1 MKTLLIIFLLLISI
15 RAFAPEIKRIVVFK
29 TDKINHYDRILRAI
43 AKVESHNGTYLYN
56 PKENAVGIF
65 QIREICLRQFNNETG
80 KNYQLIEMYDSVKA
94 TEVFM
99 YEATKF
105 NPDQYEAISKA
116 WNKSKTNKY
125 WNLIRVELTNN

>member
-15 RAFAPEIKRIVVFK
+15 RAFAPEFKRLAVIKP
-29 TDKINHYDRILRAI
+29 DKINPYGRILRAI
-43 AKVESHNGTYLYN
+43 AKIESHSGTYLYN

-65 QIREICLRQFNNETG
+65 QIRAICLRQFNNETG
-80 KNYQLIEMYDSVKA
+80 KDYKLIEMYDSVKA

-99 YEATKF
+99 HEAVKF

-125 WNLIRVELTNN
+125 WDLIRVQLNN